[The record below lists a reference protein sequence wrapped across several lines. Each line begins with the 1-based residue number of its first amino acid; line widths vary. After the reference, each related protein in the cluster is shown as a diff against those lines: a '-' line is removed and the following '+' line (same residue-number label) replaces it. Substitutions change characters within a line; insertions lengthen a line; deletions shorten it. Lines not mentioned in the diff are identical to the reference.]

1 MAPGMDTIELLQR
14 LGLALAIGLLIGLER
29 GWRERDARS
38 GSRTAGIRTFTLI
51 GALGGLWGAMVPVLG
66 PIPLA
71 AAALGF
77 ALTFAFFQWCEM
89 QAKGEFSVTSTIAGF
104 VAFALGVYAVLGDQ
118 VVAAALGIATM
129 ALLAARTSMHRFLK
143 TLTWPELRSAILL
156 LGMTFVV
163 LPFLPDRTLDPWD
176 AFNPYQ
182 LWLITVVLA
191 AIGFAGYVAV
201 RILGER
207 PGLLVST
214 VAGSFVSSTT
224 VTVTNARVAAQSNPE
239 KLPFLALTI
248 CIAWITSI
256 SRMTALAI
264 GINSALLEPLLAPVV
279 AAIAAL
285 ALAALYFYWRSG
297 PDHAGAE
304 PSFTNPLD
312 LKFVLSLGA
321 LIAVVAVAAKVASE
335 SLGQAGLLA
344 VAGLS
349 GFADVD
355 PVTVSSARLAGTS
368 ITPAQA
374 AQAILLAAGANLVT
388 KMSAVWIGGSQF
400 ASPVTAA
407 GILAMLAAGA
417 GLFLY

>member
-1 MAPGMDTIELLQR
+1 MDTTELFQR

-29 GWRERDARS
+29 GWRERDQRS

-51 GALGGLWGAMVPVLG
+51 GALGGIWGAMTPTLG

-71 AAALGF
+71 AAAVGF
-77 ALTFAFFQWCEM
+77 ALTFAFFEWRELE
-89 QAKGEFSVTSTIAGF
+89 ARGEFSVTSTIAGLI
-104 VAFALGVYAVLGDQ
+104 VFALGAYAVLGDQ
-118 VVAAALGIATM
+118 LVAAALGIATM
-129 ALLAARTSMHRFLK
+129 ALLAARTPMHRFLE

-163 LPFLPDRTLDPWD
+163 LPFLPNRTLDPWD

-191 AIGFAGYVAV
+191 AFSFAGYAAV

-207 PGLLVST
+207 WGLLVSS

-224 VTVTNARVAAQSNPE
+224 VTVTNARLAAQSKAE
-239 KLPFLALTI
+239 KLPFLALTV
-248 CIAWITSI
+248 CIAWMTSLF
-256 SRMTALAI
+256 RMTALAI
-264 GINSALLEPLLAPVV
+264 GVNSVLLEPLLPPIV
-279 AAIAAL
+279 AAVVVL
-285 ALAALYFYWRSG
+285 AIAALYFYRQSA
-297 PDHAGAE
+297 PDHAGAKS
-304 PSFTNPLD
+304 SFNNPLD

-321 LIAVVAVAAKVASE
+321 LIAVIAVVAKVASE

-355 PVTVSSARLAGTS
+355 PVTVSSARLAGTTIS
-368 ITPAQA
+368 PAQA

-388 KMSAVWIGGSQF
+388 KISAVWIGGARF
-400 ASPVTAA
+400 AAPVTAA
-407 GILAMLAAGA
+407 GILAMLTAAA
-417 GLFLY
+417 AHFLY

>member
-1 MAPGMDTIELLQR
+1 MDTLDLLQR

-51 GALGGLWGAMVPVLG
+51 GGLGGVWGAMTPALG

-77 ALTFAFFQWCEM
+77 AVAFAFFEWRELE
-89 QAKGEFSVTSTIAGF
+89 AKGEFSITSTIAGYI
-104 VAFALGVYAVLGDQ
+104 VFALGAYAVLGDRI
-118 VVAAALGIATM
+118 VAAALGIATM
-129 ALLAARTSMHRFLK
+129 ALLAARTPLHRFLK

-191 AIGFAGYVAV
+191 AISFTGYVAV

-207 PGLLVST
+207 WGLLVST

-224 VTVTNARVAAQSNPE
+224 VTLTNARLAAESKRE
-239 KLPFLALTI
+239 KLPFLQLTI

-256 SRMTALAI
+256 LRM
-264 GINSALLEPLLAPVV
+264 
-279 AAIAAL
+279 AAL
-285 ALAALYFYWRSG
+285 AVGINNAL
-297 PDHAGAE
+297 
-304 PSFTNPLD
+304 
-312 LKFVLSLGA
+312 LGA
-321 LIAVVAVAAKVASE
+321 LVAPVLCTSAALGIAAIHFYFRS
-335 SLGQAGLLA
+335 
-344 VAGLS
+344 
-349 GFADVD
+349 
-355 PVTVSSARLAGTS
+355 
-368 ITPAQA
+368 TPDH
-374 AQAILLAAGANLVT
+374 
-388 KMSAVWIGGSQF
+388 
-400 ASPVTAA
+400 
-407 GILAMLAAGA
+407 
-417 GLFLY
+417 

>member
-1 MAPGMDTIELLQR
+1 MDTAELFQR

-29 GWRERDARS
+29 GWRERDEQS

-51 GALGGLWGAMVPVLG
+51 GALGGLWGAMTPALG

-71 AAALGF
+71 AAAVGF
-77 ALTFAFFQWCEM
+77 ALTFAFFEWREL

-104 VAFALGVYAVLGDQ
+104 IVFGLGAYAVLGDQ
-118 VVAAALGIATM
+118 VVAAALGITTM
-129 ALLAARTSMHRFLK
+129 VLLAARTPMHRFLK

-163 LPFLPDRTLDPWD
+163 LPFLPNRTLDPWD
-176 AFNPYQ
+176 AFNPYE

-191 AIGFAGYVAV
+191 EISFAGYAAV

-207 PGLLVST
+207 WGLLVST

-224 VTVTNARVAAQSNPE
+224 VTVTNARLAAQSKPA

-248 CIAWITSI
+248 CIAWMTSI

-264 GINSALLEPLLAPVV
+264 GINSALFEPLIAPV
-279 AAIAAL
+279 AAAVTVL
-285 ALAALYFYWRSG
+285 GLAALYFYWRSAS
-297 PDHAGAE
+297 DRAGAE

-321 LIAVVAVAAKVASE
+321 LIAVIAVAAKIASE
-335 SLGQAGLLA
+335 SFGQAGLFA
-344 VAGLS
+344 VAVLA

-368 ITPAQA
+368 ITQAQA
-374 AQAILLAAGANLVT
+374 VQAILLAAGANLVT
-388 KMSAVWIGGSQF
+388 KMSAVWIGGSRF
-400 ASPVTAA
+400 AAPVTVA
-407 GILAMLAAGA
+407 GILAMLAAA
-417 GLFLY
+417 AALFLY